1 MAGDRAHFPKGQEAK
16 EAIAALNNAAGVV
29 AGWMQTMSD
38 DELEH
43 LRLDLARMVGA
54 VWAEKARRHVPAR
67 PTGDDP

>member
-29 AGWMQTMSD
+29 AGWIQTMSD

-43 LRLDLARMVGA
+43 LRHDLARMVSA
-54 VWAEKARRHVPAR
+54 VWTEKERRRQYAT
-67 PTGDDP
+67 TGDEP

>member
-29 AGWMQTMSD
+29 AGWIQTMSD

-43 LRLDLARMVGA
+43 LRQDLARMVAA
-54 VWAEKARRHVPAR
+54 VWAEKERRRAHSPAGHE
-67 PTGDDP
+67 P